1 MNKKTLRKLA
11 LTRETLLRFKE
22 VQFVRAEGGL
32 ALVSG
37 DTDPGVCRTE
47 EMSSCCPPGDGR

>member
-1 MNKKTLRKLA
+1 MKKTTRKLS

-37 DTDPGVCRTE
+37 ETNPTDCKTE
-47 EMSSCCPPGDGR
+47 EMSSCCPPGDG